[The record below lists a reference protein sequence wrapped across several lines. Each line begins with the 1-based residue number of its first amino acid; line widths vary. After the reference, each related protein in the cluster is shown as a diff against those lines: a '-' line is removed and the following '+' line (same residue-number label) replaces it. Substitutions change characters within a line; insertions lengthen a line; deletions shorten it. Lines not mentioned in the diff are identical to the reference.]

1 MDEELTAIVYT
12 RIYQRGGEGK
22 KSYMLLV
29 KLIAEPCY
37 GKTVFSRAPA
47 LKLKEFGL
55 IAEVA

>member
-1 MDEELTAIVYT
+1 MDVEYTALVYI
-12 RIYQRGGEGK
+12 RVYRRGGEE
-22 KSYMLLV
+22 KSSMLLV
-29 KLIAEPCY
+29 KLMTEPCY